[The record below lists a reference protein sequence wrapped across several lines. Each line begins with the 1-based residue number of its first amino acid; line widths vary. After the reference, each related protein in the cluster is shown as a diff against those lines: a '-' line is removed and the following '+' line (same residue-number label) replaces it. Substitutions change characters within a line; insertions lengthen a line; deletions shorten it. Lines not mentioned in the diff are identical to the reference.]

1 MQKFLGWAP
10 EEPHTAHD
18 GASWVQVYVLCVCVR
33 WGGVRGGVNKGLNKG
48 PVTVWLHSGHIDPS
62 QLYLH
67 CLDLKNDNN
76 LLDTIGNL

>member
-1 MQKFLGWAP
+1 MMVPPGCKCMF
-10 EEPHTAHD
+10 
-18 GASWVQVYVLCVCVR
+18 CVCV
-33 WGGVRGGVNKGLNKG
+33 WGGEGFGGGVNKGLNKG

-76 LLDTIGNL
+76 LLDTIDNL